1 MRLLSIAAIG
11 VSTLALSGC
20 SFFNGMWGQSGHH
33 GANNYNGGA
42 YAASNCGNSC
52 VGGKQISRLNFE
64 AGAGYDFITGGEAI
78 TGSNVAP
85 FPGQNINDIDMKD
98 AYEDA
103 FNVFAGGSY
112 MLNPDRK
119 LTGQYTYSTAKG
131 QTNDLG
137 RETGRLTNTNAKL
150 SRYESH
156 GLDLGVRQYF
166 RPKYLGST
174 NFRYRPYVEG
184 KIGATYVD
192 DIKLITVEQGNP
204 ASSRTVDFYDSGWV
218 PTAAGMV
225 GIETPLF
232 NRTTIGLETGIRYTG
247 KMDDAQNLQAQAP
260 NLAGAN
266 DGGERWTVPVAI
278 RGRYRF

>member
-1 MRLLSIAAIG
+1 MRLLSIAVIG

-20 SFFNGMWGQSGHH
+20 SFFNGFGGQSGHH
-33 GANNYNGGA
+33 GANTHNGGA
-42 YAASNCGNSC
+42 YSDCGSSC

-64 AGAGYDFITGGEAI
+64 AGAGYDFITDGDAI
-78 TGSNVAP
+78 SGTQTHAG
-85 FPGQNINDIDMKD
+85 FPGQNLNNIEMKD
-98 AYEDA
+98 AYDNAYNA
-103 FNVFAGGSY
+103 FVGASY
-112 MLNPDRK
+112 MINPDRK
-119 LTGQYTYSTAKG
+119 LTGQYTYSTAEG

-156 GLDLGVRQYF
+156 GVDVGLRQYF
-166 RPKYLGST
+166 QPKYLGSS
-174 NFRYRPYVEG
+174 NFQYRPYVEG
-184 KIGATYVD
+184 KLGAAYVD
-192 DIKLITVEQGNP
+192 DINLISVEQGNP
-204 ASSRTVDFYDSGWV
+204 ASSRTVDFYDGGWV

-247 KMDDAQNLQAQAP
+247 QLDSASNLQAQAP
-260 NLAGAN
+260 NLSGSN
-266 DGGERWTVPVAI
+266 NGSERWTVPVAI